1 METQNFSDF
10 VQEIARGKVLKIAA
24 ALDRKI
30 KAAPVEPIY
39 RRYDWAMP
47 SFDFGFIFDPAH
59 SSFIGTEVCND
70 LWAQASDLVSE
81 NRMRLP
87 FRECAFL
94 FRYRETFNRY
104 ETVNLVHLRDD
115 GESIWGDTYFQ
126 QAIDHPAKSRWTKT
140 PFQFVLHPGL
150 GVEMNFDPMVR
161 LSPSWE
167 HEYRLD
173 LRSKYTEVLYAAL
186 LLGTRRASIE
196 EEEIADAMPL
206 IAANSVKP
214 DGDDPKPLPATRIIK
229 VNLPKLVATT
239 RSRTVGTGSEK
250 RPHERRGH
258 YRSLQS
264 GKQVWVNACKIH
276 GGSDAPPKYS
286 VLNAA

>member
-10 VQEIARGKVLKIAA
+10 VQALAQGKVLKIAA

-30 KAAPVEPIY
+30 KAAPIEPIY
-39 RRYDWAMP
+39 RRYDWAVP
-47 SFDFGFIFDPAH
+47 SFDFSFIFDPAD
-59 SSFIGTEVCND
+59 SSFVGTEVCND
-70 LWAQASDLVSE
+70 LWAEASELLSE
-81 NRMRLP
+81 NKMRMP
-87 FRECAFL
+87 FPECAFL
-94 FRYRETFNRY
+94 FRYRETYSRY

-115 GESIWGDTYFQ
+115 GEAIWGDTFFQ
-126 QAIDHPAKSRWTKT
+126 QAIDHPSKSRWTKT

-150 GVEMNFDPMVR
+150 GVEMNFDPLVR

-186 LLGTRRASIE
+186 LLGSRRASILE
-196 EEEIADAMPL
+196 EAANPVPL
-206 IAANSVKP
+206 IEVNRQRSEP
-214 DGDDPKPLPATRIIK
+214 DDLKPLPATRIIK
-229 VNLPKLVATT
+229 VNLPVLVATA
-239 RSRTVGTGSEK
+239 RNRGRGIGSEK

-258 YRSLQS
+258 YRNLQS

-276 GGSDAPPKYS
+276 GGSGAPPRYS